1 MEQNVATLFFIFYEK
16 IVKKQQKPKNNMFLT
31 SLHHLQC
38 LFSVHLVVNTLF
50 FKEIKIQ
57 KKSKFTKRPNRW
69 L

>member
-1 MEQNVATLFFIFYEK
+1 MY
-16 IVKKQQKPKNNMFLT
+16 LT

-57 KKSKFTKRPNRW
+57 KKSKFTKRPNMKRKK
-69 L
+69 LKDQIVFMLLDHQVYIETK